1 MTRFTP
7 GAVHRLIGA
16 HVLLAVAA
24 GLTAPATAAA
34 LTCPGPALSS
44 QAAVESYIRKSS
56 EEWAASVP
64 TTDASVV
71 KRILAEDFVWV
82 LDGRVIDK
90 KIAVAEAEQ
99 SGGGFL
105 TNTADY
111 VHIRFFGSTVV
122 AQGSETWT
130 KTGGRR
136 GKFIWT
142 DTWVERDKCW
152 QIVNSQDTVVPLP
165 ALASH

>member
-1 MTRFTP
+1 MTRFTQ
-7 GAVHRLIGA
+7 GAVRCLICA
-16 HVLLAVAA
+16 HVLLAGAA
-24 GLTAPATAAA
+24 ALTAPATAAA
-34 LTCPGPALSS
+34 LTCPGPVLSS
-44 QAAVESYIRKSS
+44 QPEVESYIRNSS

-64 TTDASVV
+64 TTDSSVV

-90 KIAVAEAEQ
+90 KTAVGEAEQ
-99 SGGGFL
+99 RGGGFL

-111 VHIRFFGSTVV
+111 VHIRFFGSTAV

-142 DTWVERDKCW
+142 DTWVERAKCW

-165 ALASH
+165 AFPSH